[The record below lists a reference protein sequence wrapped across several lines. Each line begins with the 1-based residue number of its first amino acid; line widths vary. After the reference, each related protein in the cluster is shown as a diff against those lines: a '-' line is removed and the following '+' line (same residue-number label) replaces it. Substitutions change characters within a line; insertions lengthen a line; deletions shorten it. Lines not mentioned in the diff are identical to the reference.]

1 MRLLNHLPLIL
12 ILSLLG
18 HQANAQVEKPTYLNH
33 VLLLDWKEG
42 TDSSLQMEVQE
53 AFEALVE
60 QIEGLESIQI
70 RPATLANFEVD
81 WVVIMR
87 FRSEAALAS
96 YQVHPGHQAIKK
108 LAGPQLGGL
117 KKYDYWD

>member
-1 MRLLNHLPLIL
+1 MKPLKLLLLLATAFLI
-12 ILSLLG
+12 S
-18 HQANAQVEKPTYLNH
+18 HQANAQKEKTKYLNH
-33 VLLLDWKEG
+33 VLLMDWKEG

-87 FRSEAALAS
+87 FSSEAALAT
-96 YQVHPGHQAIKK
+96 YQAHPGHQAIKK